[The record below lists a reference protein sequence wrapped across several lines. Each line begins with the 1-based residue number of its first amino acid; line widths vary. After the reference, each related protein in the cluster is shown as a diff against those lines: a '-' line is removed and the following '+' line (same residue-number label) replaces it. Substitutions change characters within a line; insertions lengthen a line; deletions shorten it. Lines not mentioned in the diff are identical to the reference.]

1 MCKAR
6 IYALKSDLQKVT
18 NALYDY
24 GAIELKQF
32 NVKHASLFPVS
43 GQEHKMNNL
52 DNSERLMRLESIL
65 KNFGNYG
72 VVRKISWQEAKSLL
86 KSAEMK
92 KLELEIA
99 QLSKE
104 IENVVAKTD
113 SLKEDINRLRFF
125 SKFDI
130 DFSMAQ
136 LESAELIVGIV
147 RRQNSNSVEKI
158 LKSDGVLYSI
168 VKPHSQNSSMCVVL
182 VRKGDEKT
190 VEELTKAGFERLPV
204 LMVNGKPAHELAKA
218 EKLLAKLEKEKEL
231 LESRAQKLVA
241 ENFAK
246 LAGMK
251 EFLEIEQYKN
261 EASLKF
267 GSTEDTIIVEGYLP
281 ENNFNL
287 LEKSIASKLGQRAH
301 VEKISS
307 EELEKHHEQAPTLLK
322 NSKVFKPFQF
332 IVNYMST
339 PKSNEIDTTV
349 IFAFVFMLFYG
360 IIVGD
365 VVYGLIS
372 FLIARWVY
380 RKSSKD
386 SILKPVSL
394 LWMYG
399 AIPTMVAGI
408 IFDEYAGLP
417 HRELFALLGLGHVEL
432 YTGFE
437 RMHNTQLILAVSLL
451 IGIVT
456 MAFAFLLGF
465 INAVRHNDKRH
476 AAAKLA
482 WFGIVVTGTVLV
494 ATSMFKAF
502 PETFMVPAGVLF
514 AISTIIMIKEEGPI
528 GLIEIPSVAGNILS
542 FARLIAVGLVG
553 TVIAFILNEMA
564 MPTPDKGLMLVVF
577 LPIFILGHL
586 FNAFLAMFE
595 ALIQGARLNFVE
607 FYSKF
612 FEGGGKEFQPFKF
625 ENKYLKSMEVD

>member
-1 MCKAR
+1 
-6 IYALKSDLQKVT
+6 
-18 NALYDY
+18 
-24 GAIELKQF
+24 
-32 NVKHASLFPVS
+32 
-43 GQEHKMNNL
+43 
-52 DNSERLMRLESIL
+52 
-65 KNFGNYG
+65 
-72 VVRKISWQEAKSLL
+72 
-86 KSAEMK
+86 
-92 KLELEIA
+92 
-99 QLSKE
+99 
-104 IENVVAKTD
+104 
-113 SLKEDINRLRFF
+113 
-125 SKFDI
+125 
-130 DFSMAQ
+130 
-136 LESAELIVGIV
+136 
-147 RRQNSNSVEKI
+147 
-158 LKSDGVLYSI
+158 
-168 VKPHSQNSSMCVVL
+168 MCVAL
-182 VRKGDEKT
+182 VRKGDEKIIDDL
-190 VEELTKAGFERLPV
+190 VKAGFERLPIPAIK
-204 LMVNGKPAHELAKA
+204 GKPVDELAKTEKLLAKA
-218 EKLLAKLEKEKEL
+218 EKDKEN
-231 LESRAQKLVA
+231 LESRVQKLVG
-241 ENFAK
+241 ENFSK

-251 EFLEIEQYKN
+251 ELLEIEQYKK

-281 ENNFNL
+281 EKNFHL
-287 LEKSIASKLGQRAH
+287 LEKSIVSKFGQRAY

-307 EELEKHHEQAPTLLK
+307 EELERNHEQAPTLL
-322 NSKVFKPFQF
+322 NNNRVFKPFQF

-360 IIVGD
+360 MIVGD
-365 VVYGLIS
+365 VIYGLVS
-372 FLIARWVY
+372 FFIARWVY

-399 AIPTMVAGI
+399 AVPTIIAGI

-417 HRELFALLGLGHVEL
+417 HRELFSLLGFGHVEL

-437 RMHNTQLILAVSLL
+437 RMHNTQLILAISLL
-451 IGIVT
+451 IGIIT

-465 INAVRHNDKRH
+465 INAVRHHDKKH
-476 AAAKLA
+476 ASAKLA
-482 WFGIVVTGTVLV
+482 WFGIVITGTVLV

-502 PETFMVPAGVLF
+502 PDIFMIPSAILF
-514 AISTIIMIKEEGPI
+514 AISTIIMIKVEGPI

-564 MPTPDKGLMLVVF
+564 MPSPDKGLMLIVF

-612 FEGGGKEFQPFKF
+612 FEGGGKEFQPFKL